1 MKYKCKS
8 MKYKCKKKNPEKTEN
23 EFLTLDLNWP
33 FCDHLFRTNELSAFY
48 SHFSLHRSINIDTR
62 ATVKWSAHRWQP
74 GSSLF
79 SHWWPQSIHERVHS
93 IPLRLQLHKT
103 QDIHYGHCPASPQI
117 ISIQAVSNGL
127 LSERSFKPLS
137 NLKGIRANRDKSHSV
152 L

>member
-1 MKYKCKS
+1 MHKYPIFRVILRMKLECK
-8 MKYKCKKKNPEKTEN
+8 
-23 EFLTLDLNWP
+23 FLSDRNI
-33 FCDHLFRTNELSAFY
+33 FGEHLFRNNEKRF
-48 SHFSLHRSINIDTR
+48 FSLLGLINRDSDV
-62 ATVKWSAHRWQP
+62 TVKWSAHRWQP
-74 GSSLF
+74 GESLF

-137 NLKGIRANRDKSHSV
+137 NLKGIQANRDKSHTV
-152 L
+152 F